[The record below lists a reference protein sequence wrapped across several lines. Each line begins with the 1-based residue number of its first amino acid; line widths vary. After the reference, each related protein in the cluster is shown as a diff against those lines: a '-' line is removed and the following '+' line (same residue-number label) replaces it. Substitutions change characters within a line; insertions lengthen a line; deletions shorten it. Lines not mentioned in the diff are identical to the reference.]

1 MEKDMPNIAILS
13 PNGNAYSE
21 TFIQAHKLLP
31 NVRVFYYFDSSAYPR
46 LEGKG
51 LLLKGLRKYV
61 LKAWCALR
69 KQPVGAA
76 GKQALLL
83 SWRKN
88 NIRLILAEYGN
99 NAAANIDVIEK
110 SGLPLVVH
118 FHGYDAS
125 VKQILDENKV
135 RYAQVFAYAS
145 KVIAVSR
152 AMEQKLLEL
161 GCPPEKLTY
170 NVYGPN
176 DDFFEVKPHFKNK
189 QFVAAGR
196 FTEKK
201 APYYTILA
209 FKEVVAKC
217 PEARLVMAGDG
228 YLRPVCENL
237 AKHFGIEKNI
247 KFIGVA
253 TPGQFRGLLEN
264 SIAFVQHSIVAK
276 NGDSEGTPL
285 AVLESGAAGIPVVAT
300 RHAGITDVVLHGQT
314 GLLCGE
320 HDVAEMARNMVSLME
335 NPEIARSMGEKARG
349 RIKENFTLDR
359 HLKEIERVVF
369 EALADKKP

>member
-1 MEKDMPNIAILS
+1 MKKDMPNIAILS
-13 PNGNAYSE
+13 PNKNAYSE
-21 TFIQAHKLLP
+21 TFIQAHKLLS

-51 LLLKGLRKYV
+51 LLLRGLRKYV
-61 LKAWCALR
+61 LKAWYALR
-69 KQPVGAA
+69 KQPVDAA

-99 NAAANIDVIEK
+99 NAATYIDVIKK

-125 VKQILDENKV
+125 VKQILDENKA
-135 RYAQVFAYAS
+135 RYAQMFAYAS

-161 GCPPEKLTY
+161 GCPPEKLAY

-176 DDFFEVKPHFKNK
+176 DGFFEVKPHFKSK

-209 FKEVVAKC
+209 FKEVIAKY
-217 PEARLVMAGDG
+217 PEAQLVMAGDG

-247 KFIGVA
+247 KFTGVA
-253 TPGQFRGLLEN
+253 TPGQFRDLLTN
-264 SIAFVQHSIVAK
+264 SIAFVQHSIVAH
-276 NGDSEGTPL
+276 NGDCEGTPL
-285 AVLESGAAGIPVVAT
+285 AVLEAGAAGLPVIGS
-300 RHAGITDVVLHGQT
+300 RHAGIPDVVLHGQT

-320 HDVAEMARNMVSLME
+320 HDVAEMARNMLSLIE
-335 NPEIARSMGEKARG
+335 NPEIARNMGEKARE
-349 RIKENFTLDR
+349 RIIENFTLAR
-359 HLKEIERVVF
+359 HLKEIEKTVS
-369 EALADKKP
+369 EALADKRP